1 MRLMWGRR
9 AEKKS
14 NFFVT
19 VIFVLAVIGAVMS
32 SGSYEFGEEAMTG
45 NAVASAGSSEINFGF
60 FGLLLALVAL
70 IGLVILGFF
79 ALSSDRQNVMAAP
92 AGPKKTCLPEF
103 AKIDREIDSLSRR
116 LDEIDISLGNK

>member
-32 SGSYEFGEEAMTG
+32 SGGSELTITG
-45 NAVASAGSSEINFGF
+45 NAVASTESSEINFGF
-60 FGLLLALVAL
+60 LGLVLALGAL

-79 ALSSDRQNVMAAP
+79 ALSSDRPKNVT

-103 AKIDREIDSLSRR
+103 AKVDKEIDSLSRR
-116 LDEIDISLGNK
+116 LNEIDISLGNK